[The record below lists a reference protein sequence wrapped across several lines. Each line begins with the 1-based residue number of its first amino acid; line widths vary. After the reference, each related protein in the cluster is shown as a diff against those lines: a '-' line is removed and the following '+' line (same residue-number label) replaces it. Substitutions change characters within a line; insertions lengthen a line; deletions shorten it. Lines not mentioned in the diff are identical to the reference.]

1 MTVFF
6 FQRKPILGKNF
17 SIEILFNS
25 IRKHLPPTIQHR
37 VVLSRF
43 VNSGGLQKLGN
54 IVEILYKKQGDVN
67 HITGDVHYIALFM
80 KRQRTILTIHDLNL
94 LSSPSSLKR
103 AVHRWFWLKMPIW
116 RSQVVT
122 AISQTTKEE
131 ILRQTGCHPDKVR
144 VIYNCI
150 SADFLPHPKVFNQQK
165 PTILQ
170 IGTKPNKNLA
180 RVAEALHNISCRLQI
195 IGKPTERDLALLK
208 KYDIDFEWQAGI
220 TDEEV
225 VQHYIRC
232 DMLVFV
238 STLEGFG
245 LPIVEAN
252 TIERPVL
259 TSNIS
264 SMPEIAGDSA
274 CLVDPYDVAA
284 IRAGILRI
292 IRDSDY
298 REHLLEK
305 GRANRQRFTPETIA
319 GEYARL
325 YDEVYQ
331 SEK

>member
-6 FQRKPILGKNF
+6 FQRKPIVDKNF

-43 VNSGGLQKLGN
+43 VNSGGLQKIGN
-54 IVEILYKKQGDVN
+54 IVEILFKKQGDIN
-67 HITGDVHYIALFM
+67 HITGDVHYIALLM
-80 KRQRTILTIHDLNL
+80 KKQKTILTIHDLNL
-94 LSSPSSLKR
+94 LSSPSPLKR
-103 AVHRWFWLKMPIW
+103 GVHRWFWLKMPIW

-122 AISQTTKEE
+122 AISQTTKDEV
-131 ILRQTGCHPDKVR
+131 LRQTGCAPAKVR

-150 SADFLPHPKVFNQQK
+150 SSDFSPHPAAFNHQK

-180 RVAEALHNISCRLQI
+180 RVAEALHNIPCRLRI
-195 IGKPTERDLALLK
+195 IGKPTETDLALLK
-208 KYDIDFEWQAGI
+208 KYQIDVKWQAGI

-225 VQHYIRC
+225 VQHYIEC

-245 LPIVEAN
+245 LPIIEAN
-252 TIERPVL
+252 TVERPVV

-284 IRAGILRI
+284 IRKGILRVI
-292 IRDSDY
+292 QDGDY
-298 REHLLEK
+298 REHLLER
-305 GRANRQRFTPETIA
+305 GRANRQRFTPETVA
-319 GEYARL
+319 EAYAQL
-325 YDEVYQ
+325 YTEVYQ
-331 SEK
+331 SGR